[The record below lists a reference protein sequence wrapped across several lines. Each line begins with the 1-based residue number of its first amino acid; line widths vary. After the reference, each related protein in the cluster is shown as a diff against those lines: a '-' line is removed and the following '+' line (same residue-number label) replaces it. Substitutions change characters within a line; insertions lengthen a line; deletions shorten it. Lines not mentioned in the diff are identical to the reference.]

1 MSLCWQVKRLI
12 ENGVDAS
19 SSDQDKRAALHLS
32 AAEGHDQVVDYL
44 LASKASAESCDVC
57 ISCFKEFS
65 FQYFYGSLW
74 VLTHSSQANVNC
86 VDRWGRTP
94 LQDALT
100 GDHSSCGAL
109 LRGKGF
115 VCVYFG
121 ICIIC
126 LCIYVYPCVCI
137 YIHMYIH
144 VYLCIYML
152 LPSSRSSV
160 VCAYILICLCIH
172 IYTSVHIYSCTYILI
187 CIHIHMCA
195 CTYTYIYTC
204 IRTLLPVAIADGLS
218 ECAVIEPC
226 PA

>member
-57 ISCFKEFS
+57 ISCFKELL
-65 FQYFYGSLW
+65 FQYFNGSLW
-74 VLTHSSQANVNC
+74 VLTLFSQANVNC

-115 VCVYFG
+115 VRVYFG
-121 ICIIC
+121 ICIIYVYAYTY
-126 LCIYVYPCVCI
+126 IYVYV
-137 YIHMYIH
+137 
-144 VYLCIYML
+144 
-152 LPSSRSSV
+152 
-160 VCAYILICLCIH
+160 
-172 IYTSVHIYSCTYILI
+172 
-187 CIHIHMCA
+187 
-195 CTYTYIYTC
+195 YTYIYTYMYIC
-204 IRTLLPVAIADGLS
+204 VYIYR
-218 ECAVIEPC
+218 C
-226 PA
+226 PLQGQVLYVRIF